1 MVKKIGRLFVIKSRL
16 DAMLVIYALAL
27 GAVSRGR
34 DYLDQYPGMGG
45 WMLFCACLVAV
56 FMAGAKIMEATRPEA
71 RLKRRHT
78 DRVSAAEGGPA
89 ASP

>member
-1 MVKKIGRLFVIKSRL
+1 
-16 DAMLVIYALAL
+16 MLVIYGLAL

-34 DYLDQYPGMGG
+34 DYLDQYPGIGG

-71 RLKRRHT
+71 RLKRRRT
-78 DRVSAAEGGPA
+78 DRVTGAGGEPVTA
-89 ASP
+89 PNG